1 MAMLK
6 ATSIFTI
13 GYIITIGTEN
23 AKRYSTTHGLIAL
36 GVISFAIWVLWQA
49 SK

>member
-1 MAMLK
+1 MGMLK

-13 GYIITIGTEN
+13 GYIITLGAEN
-23 AKRYSTTHGLIAL
+23 AKRYSTAHGIIAL
-36 GVISFAIWVLWQA
+36 SVMSFAIWVLWQA

>member
-1 MAMLK
+1 MAILK

-13 GYIITIGTEN
+13 GYIITVSAEN
-23 AKRYSTTHGLIAL
+23 AKRYSTVHGIIAL
-36 GVISFAIWVLWQA
+36 SVISFAIWVLWQA

>member
-1 MAMLK
+1 MAMFK

-13 GYIITIGTEN
+13 GYIITLGVEN
-23 AKRYSTTHGLIAL
+23 AKRYSTGHGIIAL
-36 GVISFAIWVLWQA
+36 SVISFAVWVLWQA

>member
-1 MAMLK
+1 MGMLK

-13 GYIITIGTEN
+13 GYIVTDTAQSIN
-23 AKRYSTTHGLIAL
+23 RYSTTHGIIATS
-36 GVISFAIWVLWQA
+36 VVAFALWVLWQA